1 MGSVV
6 ASKVASEEEEANSS
20 DSEEVV
26 GTWAF
31 REVAIVP

>member
-1 MGSVV
+1 MGSV
-6 ASKVASEEEEANSS
+6 VASEEEEANSS
-20 DSEEVV
+20 DSKEVV